1 MIIVGDVSQSIYGF
15 NGSSPEIFLEK
26 INAKG
31 TILRSLPVSYRCSQ
45 AVCEEAAKYCD
56 NEIKAHKDNPEGNV
70 GEANFEYAEWGD
82 YVLSRNNKPLLAAY
96 YTLLGQGQKCYI
108 KDKDLGEVLMNE
120 IKPFIKQPCMGSYA
134 SHAQTELAKIVS
146 KMIEKGVERPERTA
160 KYKEYKEKT
169 DLVLYLGANNDDNPR
184 LVFESLKEMFKDKS
198 DKGVALMTIH
208 KSKGLEAGTVF
219 LICPELI
226 PSKFATTP
234 EMLQQETN
242 LMFVAI
248 TRAITNFFYDRSF
261 TAKDV

>member
-1 MIIVGDVSQSIYGF
+1 
-15 NGSSPEIFLEK
+15 
-26 INAKG
+26 
-31 TILRSLPVSYRCSQ
+31 
-45 AVCEEAAKYCD
+45 
-56 NEIKAHKDNPEGNV
+56 
-70 GEANFEYAEWGD
+70 
-82 YVLSRNNKPLLAAY
+82 
-96 YTLLGQGQKCYI
+96 
-108 KDKDLGEVLMNE
+108 
-120 IKPFIKQPCMGSYA
+120 
-134 SHAQTELAKIVS
+134 
-146 KMIEKGVERPERTA
+146 
-160 KYKEYKEKT
+160 
-169 DLVLYLGANNDDNPR
+169 
-184 LVFESLKEMFKDKS
+184 MFKDKS